1 MSALSERT
9 LPHSLDAEKSV
20 LGAILLH
27 DDVLGD
33 AADVLRADDFFR
45 QAHAR
50 IFAQMLALHQKA
62 EPVDLTTI
70 AERLTALGQLDEV
83 GGRAYISA
91 LVDGCPRSV
100 NVAHYAGIVRRYARL
115 RRVIQAGHAMAASAY
130 DADEDAA
137 AIIDRAEQ
145 TLYGLTQDAPAA
157 GFVSLAD
164 VMPKVMAQIEAW
176 HQAKH
181 GITGVP
187 SGFGALDAL
196 TRGFQPGN
204 FVILGARPRM
214 GKSMLALNIAQ
225 HVAGLGQPVG
235 FFSLEMSHEEL
246 AVRAITADSQV
257 DGYRLQR
264 GWVRSE
270 AEWARLSGAYDR
282 LARLPLYIDESPFVS
297 VLDVRSRARRLK
309 AKVGLALLIV
319 DYTQLMIGHEKRE
332 NRALEIASVTRG
344 LKALAK
350 DLAIPIIA
358 LSQLNRNVEDR
369 DGGRPRLSDLRE
381 SGSLEQDADVV
392 LFIHRDQALIEQQLA
407 EIIVAKQRNGPE
419 GSTKLGWRGD
429 ESRFVN
435 VEPVAEDRALPGGW
449 VSR

>member
-1 MSALSERT
+1 MNAITERT
-9 LPHSLDAEKSV
+9 LPHSLDAERSV

-27 DDVLGD
+27 DTVLED
-33 AADVLRADDFFR
+33 AADVLRPEDFFR
-45 QAHAR
+45 QAHQR
-50 IFAQMLALHQKA
+50 IFAQMLALHQHA

-70 AERLTALGQLDEV
+70 SERLTAVGQLEEV
-83 GGRAYISA
+83 GGRGYIAA
-91 LVDGCPRSV
+91 LVDGMPRSV

-115 RRVIQAGHAMAASAY
+115 RRVIQAGHDMAASAY

-164 VMPKVMAQIEAW
+164 LMPKVLAQIEAW

-181 GITGVP
+181 GVTGVP
-187 SGFGALDAL
+187 SGFGALDTL

-204 FVILGARPRM
+204 LVILGARPGL
-214 GKSMLALNIAQ
+214 GKSTLALNIAQ

-235 FFSLEMSHEEL
+235 FFSLEMSNEEL
-246 AVRAITADSQV
+246 AVRAVTAEARV

-264 GWVRSE
+264 GWIRSQE
-270 AEWARLSGAYDR
+270 EWARLSTAYNR

-297 VLDVRSRARRLK
+297 ALDIRSRARRLK
-309 AKVGLALLIV
+309 SKVGLALLIV
-319 DYTQLMIGHEKRE
+319 DYTQLMISHERRD
-332 NRALEIASVTRG
+332 NRALEIASVTRA

-350 DLAIPIIA
+350 DLAIPVIG
-358 LSQLNRNVEDR
+358 LSQLNRSVEDR

-381 SGSLEQDADVV
+381 SGSLEQDSDLV
-392 LFIHRDQALIEQQLA
+392 LFIHRDEALVDQQLA
-407 EIIVAKQRNGPE
+407 EIIVAKQRNGPT
-419 GSTKLGWRGD
+419 GSVKLGWCG
-429 ESRFVN
+429 EEARFVN
-435 VEPVAEDRALPGGW
+435 VEPVGAM
-449 VSR
+449 